1 MNFRI
6 IRKFS
11 AHDMVSDMDF
21 DGSKKLIGR
30 GAQAEVYCYH
40 GYAYKV
46 YKPTYPEEWIAFE
59 KHQQQVVNQLGLCP
73 VRYYD
78 TDDAH
83 IIKMDLIEGIQLE
96 EKVLSGYL
104 EGFGLLAEAFRR
116 VHAVDVTAQDVQM
129 PRLTDT
135 AGMGLSDEE
144 KNKIFPLIERLFEK
158 YPACVC
164 HLDMHFLNIMLPENG
179 GDGAAASS
187 ETATRDTAD
196 GAAAFAGEDFIII
209 DWMNAR
215 IAPALFDYA
224 RTYVIF
230 DEFSKEALEI
240 YKKVVAQDIET
251 LGIFDSDFAD
261 AVEVCKVIRK
271 REKES

>member
-1 MNFRI
+1 
-6 IRKFS
+6 
-11 AHDMVSDMDF
+11 MVSDMDF
-21 DGSKKLIGR
+21 DGTQKLIGR

-40 GYAYKV
+40 GYAYKM

-96 EKVLSGYL
+96 EKVLAGYL
-104 EGFGLLAEAFRR
+104 EGFGLLIEAFRR

-135 AGMGLSDEE
+135 AGMGLADEE

-179 GDGAAASS
+179 G
-187 ETATRDTAD
+187 D

-240 YKKVVAQDIET
+240 YKKVVAHDIEA
-251 LGIFDSDFAD
+251 LGVSDSDFAD